1 MPTKTETKPRPEGAK
16 TGAARLVL
24 HAVIKKTSKYF
35 YQGSDEAGR
44 PVAMEVKETRN
55 DHYAFRLE
63 NGNDYRLEDLT
74 FYVRGTDGKLVKL
87 R

>member
-1 MPTKTETKPRPEGAK
+1 
-16 TGAARLVL
+16 
-24 HAVIKKTSKYF
+24 
-35 YQGSDEAGR
+35 
-44 PVAMEVKETRN
+44 MEVKETRN